1 MSIIYI
7 KNNKGGVGK
16 SWLTFQLAHGLSLI
30 EIEEGKKAKVLII
43 TTDSQNNI
51 LDFAL
56 NKEIKIGPGLESW
69 VAKGDG
75 DLIRLRDNLEYI
87 PLNSSNFTGSFKNKI
102 KSTLHTLKEK
112 YDYIFI
118 DAVPVAGLD
127 KEFEDVADKI
137 IIPGFMDVVTLQGIN
152 KILETVNINK
162 VKAIIPNRFN
172 NSAYEKKLLNEFKE
186 IIEGTKILLT
196 PPIPQ
201 TTLITNLI
209 AKNKTVWETQ
219 DKRLE
224 NIQEVLG
231 QALEVIL
238 REE

>member
-1 MSIIYI
+1 MSIIYT

-16 SWLTFQLAHGLSLI
+16 SWLTLQLAHATSLLLNSK
-30 EIEEGKKAKVLII
+30 EVKNKVLIV

-56 NKEIKIGPGLESW
+56 SKEIEIGAGLESW

-87 PLNSSNFTGSFKNKI
+87 PLGSSNFTSSFKNKI
-102 KSTLHTLKEK
+102 KATLYELKDR

-127 KEFEDVADKI
+127 KEFEDIADKI
-137 IIPGFMDVVTLQGIN
+137 IIPAFMDVVTLQGVN

-172 NSAYEKKLLNEFKE
+172 GSAYEKKLLAEFRDV
-186 IIEGTKILLT
+186 IDGTKILLT
-196 PPIPQ
+196 NPVPQ
-201 TTLITNLI
+201 TALISNLI
-209 AKNKTVWETQ
+209 SKNKTIWETSS
-219 DKRLE
+219 KRIE
-224 NIQEVLG
+224 GIQETLG
-231 QALEVIL
+231 EVLEVIL
-238 REE
+238 SEE